1 MQPIIK
7 YFTISEIRKWLFNNE
22 SIEGLS
28 SRIIDKQRAYAIVNN
43 PYVKNTDV
51 VLCALYIAEEPIAY
65 TAMFPDKVKDIPE
78 RIWWFSTLYCN
89 PKYQGKGY
97 GLIVIGQLCELL
109 DGEPYF
115 DLDGAEETV
124 NIFNY
129 LGLTTQYIKRYSF
142 TNKNISCKT
151 LKGLI
156 AYLLE
161 KKSKLLCNI
170 NRRNIIQEISKS
182 DYRLSYV
189 SYIDDLTYNFIIDH
203 VDKDLFVRSKDMLN
217 WIMTYPF
224 MQQTPIM
231 DRVDKTLEFS
241 SQVKAYYIQAVQVW
255 RNDKLIGFFVYR
267 ILNKCFAIKYLYYDN
282 NFENDVF
289 NAITEHFV
297 KLKAI
302 SLQTTNKSFY
312 QWFKSLNIMTKNVLE
327 EQSFSFPK
335 YLNTQNKDIQ
345 LGDGDVFV

>member
-7 YFTISEIRKWLFNNE
+7 YFSISEIRKWLFYNE
-22 SIEGLS
+22 YIEGLS

-43 PYVKNTDV
+43 PYVKETDV
-51 VLCALYIAEEPIAY
+51 VLCALYIKEEPIAY
-65 TAMFPDKVKDIPE
+65 TAMFPDYIVGNSE
-78 RIWWFSTLYCN
+78 RIWWYTTLYCN

-109 DGEPYF
+109 DEEAYF

-129 LGLTTQYIKRYSF
+129 LGLTTKYIKRYSF

-161 KKSKLLCNI
+161 KKSRLLCNI
-170 NRRNIIQEISKS
+170 NRRKIIQEITKS

-189 SYIDDLTYNFIIDH
+189 SYIDDFTYNFIINH
-203 VDKDLFVRSKDMLN
+203 VNNDLFVRSKDMLN
-217 WIMTYPF
+217 WIIKYPF

-255 RNDKLIGFFVYR
+255 RDDKLLGFFIFR
-267 ILNKCFAIKYLYYDN
+267 MFNGCFAIKYLYY
-282 NFENDVF
+282 ENKYEKEVF
-289 NAITEHFV
+289 NAITEHFI

-302 SLQTTNKSFY
+302 SFQTTNKFLN
-312 QWFKSLNIMTKNVLE
+312 QWFRTLNLTTKFVVE
-327 EQSFSFPK
+327 KQSFSFPK
-335 YLNTQNKDIQ
+335 WLNSQDKDIQ